1 MEGCVCRKLPP
12 WPPHHPS
19 FGGVGDLDLL
29 HFLHILS
36 GGGWGRPAYPCIHA
50 SAGGSRGA
58 PFVWGARAWI
68 GFPIQSGP
76 PRLAPWPS
84 ACSPCSLQPSV
95 PHPLFHLFVPP
106 PLSLS
111 AVALFFVSPDPPPF
125 CSPWPCPHPNTHPN
139 TPQQCPA
146 PHRGLPPGRQP
157 DIHRDSPPPAFTW
170 TFNGNT
176 PSPGPLPGPLTGTS
190 PFLPSSSFSF
200 FLFSFPPAP
209 VVAHPA
215 CQAGL
220 GVPSRAPGPA
230 QRVHPTPQDQW
241 CSTGTRGRPT
251 EEPQCTPIA
260 PRALTRALN
269 RSFLAGPGPWS
280 LTGASCSSSS
290 SSSLPSF
297 TSIQVYF
304 ICCCFVVPPLPLSSP
319 VLFFPSLPWG
329 GYIYFTLCRFL
340 ILVRAAQCD

>member
-1 MEGCVCRKLPP
+1 MYGGPGHGSDFPYKVGHPDWPRGPVHAVLVHSNPLFHTLCSTSLSRPP
-12 WPPHHPS
+12 FLFP
-19 FGGVGDLDLL
+19 LL
-29 HFLHILS
+29 
-36 GGGWGRPAYPCIHA
+36 
-50 SAGGSRGA
+50 
-58 PFVWGARAWI
+58 
-68 GFPIQSGP
+68 
-76 PRLAPWPS
+76 
-84 ACSPCSLQPSV
+84 PCSLSPPTPLLSVLRGRAHTPIHTPIRPSNA
-95 PHPLFHLFVPP
+95 PRLT
-106 PLSLS
+106 
-111 AVALFFVSPDPPPF
+111 AASPQAANQTF
-125 CSPWPCPHPNTHPN
+125 TG
-139 TPQQCPA
+139 TP
-146 PHRGLPPGRQP
+146 
-157 DIHRDSPPPAFTW
+157 PPPAFTW

>member
-1 MEGCVCRKLPP
+1 MAPAPP
-12 WPPHHPS
+12 QFW
-19 FGGVGDLDLL
+19 
-29 HFLHILS
+29 
-36 GGGWGRPAYPCIHA
+36 GGGGPRPSSLPTHTLRRRLGAAGLPVHSCVRRWVPGRPLCM
-50 SAGGSRGA
+50 GGPGMDRISHTKWA
-58 PFVWGARAWI
+58 TQI
-68 GFPIQSGP
+68 GPVAQCMQSLFTP
-76 PRLAPWPS
+76 TL
-84 ACSPCSLQPSV
+84 CSTP
-95 PHPLFHLFVPP
+95 FVPP
-106 PLSLS
+106 L
-111 AVALFFVSPDPPPF
+111 
-125 CSPWPCPHPNTHPN
+125 
-139 TPQQCPA
+139 CPA
-146 PHRGLPPGRQP
+146 PPFSFRCCPVLCLPRPPSFLFSVAVPTPQYTPQYAPAMPRASPRPPPRPPTRHSPGLP
-157 DIHRDSPPPAFTW
+157 PPPAFTW